1 MDFDQL
7 PTKETWDFL
16 LSLYLDL
23 NTQHLQG
30 IQHTMQYPHIG
41 VFTHRELIWIVDFRF
56 SAHKVETTYIPS
68 N

>member
-1 MDFDQL
+1 
-7 PTKETWDFL
+7 